1 MIVRNLRGAERSERK
16 VVAICAE
23 ISDLKIDLSLVVI

>member
-1 MIVRNLRGAERSERK
+1 MIVRNLKDTERSEMRIAA
-16 VVAICAE
+16 VCAE